1 MDASELQEQARAG
14 LEGTRF
20 ADVRWVDETGSTN
33 ADLLAAAADGAPDGS
48 VLLAEAQTAGRGR
61 LGRDWSAP
69 AGSSLLCSILLRP
82 SLVPADAHLVSVAV
96 ALAARTALDE
106 VAGLRPVLKWPNDL
120 IVERP
125 DGTRKVAGILAESRL
140 AGDHLEAVV
149 VGIGLNVNWPPELP
163 DDLAAIATA
172 ANHEVGHEVDRVA
185 VLVALLGHL
194 DGLLDDLDHARGRAE
209 VAERYATACAT
220 VGQQVRVGL
229 GGAAPEDELVGRAVA
244 VTPSGHLLVE
254 VTDTHGDRHRREVA
268 VGDVTHVRPA
278 G

>member
-1 MDASELQEQARAG
+1 MDADELQERARAG
-14 LEGTRF
+14 VSGTRF

-33 ADLLAAAADGAPDGS
+33 ADLLAAAADGAPDGA

-61 LGRDWSAP
+61 LGRDWTAP
-69 AGSSLLCSILLRP
+69 AGSSLLCSILVRP

-96 ALAARTALDE
+96 ALAARTALEE
-106 VAGLRPVLKWPNDL
+106 VAGLSPALKWPNDL
-120 IVERP
+120 VVERP
-125 DGTRKVAGILAESRL
+125 DGTRKIAGVLAESRL
-140 AGDHLEAVV
+140 AGDRLDAVV

-172 ANHEVGHEVDRVA
+172 ANHEVGREVDRVA

-194 DGLLDDLDHARGRAE
+194 DGLLDELDHARGRAD
-209 VAERYATACAT
+209 VAERDAAACAT

-229 GGAAPEDELVGRAVA
+229 GDAAAEDELVGRAVA

-254 VTDTHGDRHRREVA
+254 IVDPHGDRHRREVA

-278 G
+278 R